1 MIQFVIKLLIAGGG
15 LAVLS
20 WLFNRGIRSS

>member
-1 MIQFVIKLLIAGGG
+1 MVLIIAKLLIAGGG

-20 WLFNRGIRSS
+20 WLFNRSTKA